1 MALKQTRRTISF
13 NREVYEAIM
22 SEAAKRGVSASAFV
36 ESLVRE
42 VVPGLPET
50 WHMTPDQVQAM
61 RDSRVRSPFV
71 RGDMTPEQEPKR
83 RRPLRNAEA
92 EATARRFVEDRERTA
107 QRILIREVEKLRRRW
122 GVA

>member
-1 MALKQTRRTISF
+1 MALKQTRRTVSF

-50 WHMTPDQVQAM
+50 WHMTPEQIQAM
-61 RDSRVRSPFV
+61 RDARERAPFLRGAVTPGTQVR
-71 RGDMTPEQEPKR
+71 Q
-83 RRPLRNAEA
+83 PLRDRDAIQV
-92 EATARRFVEDRERTA
+92 ARRFVERREQRA
-107 QRILIREVEKLRRRW
+107 QRILDREVEKLRRRW
-122 GVA
+122 RIA